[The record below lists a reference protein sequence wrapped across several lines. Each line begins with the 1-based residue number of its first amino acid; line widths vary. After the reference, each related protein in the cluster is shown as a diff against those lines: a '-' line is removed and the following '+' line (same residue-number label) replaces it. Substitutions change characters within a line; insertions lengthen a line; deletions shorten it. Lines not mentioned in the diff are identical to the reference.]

1 MALDTT
7 TIAKALELSAE
18 DRAELARH
26 LLLSLETE
34 EFDDD
39 AEQAWAKEI
48 DRRLEKA
55 DRSKAADWPTVLR
68 RIRSSLRRNR
78 ST

>member
-7 TIAKALELSAE
+7 TIAKALELSAD

-34 EFDDD
+34 DVDDD
-39 AEQAWAKEI
+39 AEQAWAEEI
-48 DRRLEKA
+48 ERRLESA
-55 DRSKAADWPTVLR
+55 DRMKAADWQTVLR
-68 RIRSSLRRNR
+68 RVRTSIRRNR
-78 ST
+78 AK

>member
-7 TIAKALELSAE
+7 TIAKALELSAD

-34 EFDDD
+34 DVDDD
-39 AEQAWAKEI
+39 AEQAWAEEI
-48 DRRLEKA
+48 DERLKKIGRA
-55 DRSKAADWPTVLR
+55 HV
-68 RIRSSLRRNR
+68 
-78 ST
+78 